1 MRLSLIRQ
9 NVYVVG
15 KRTGYGRDEYLRDA
29 LMLGRFISEDSNNFI
44 DNPLQRFSFQEASFA
59 LDKLE
64 ISREEFSR
72 TGIAYLVQGTLNK
85 AVVSNHDSLGI
96 RIRIAG
102 DLA

>member
-44 DNPLQRFSFQEASFA
+44 DNPLQRFSFQ
-59 LDKLE
+59 
-64 ISREEFSR
+64 
-72 TGIAYLVQGTLNK
+72 
-85 AVVSNHDSLGI
+85 
-96 RIRIAG
+96 
-102 DLA
+102 